1 MSTEAALT
9 LTIVLPLP
17 PAELSP
23 NGRPHWRAKAAKT
36 ATYRQCA
43 KEAAMIAAY
52 ENSEVSQTMPWR
64 SATTQATFYHKDS
77 RRRDRDNLLASIKA
91 GFDGL
96 RDAGLLIDDDELTH
110 LPVVREVDRSNPRV
124 EIELTYSEE

>member
-1 MSTEAALT
+1 
-9 LTIVLPLP
+9 
-17 PAELSP
+17 
-23 NGRPHWRAKAAKT
+23 
-36 ATYRQCA
+36 
-43 KEAAMIAAY
+43 MIAAY